1 MNQQFPALRMLSFQN
16 GRPPTDNLMPYHQL
30 SGDQTK
36 DLDKDQ
42 GQVYK
47 LEHRASFLVQSTD
60 TNINDDNVQE
70 D

>member
-1 MNQQFPALRMLSFQN
+1 
-16 GRPPTDNLMPYHQL
+16 MPYHQL

-70 D
+70 DW